1 MASNCSFQGR
11 HITLRRLLL
20 RVEEENRVEAECGPT
35 VESESGPNEELESGP
50 IEELEWVEWGGE
62 PNGLWIGLELKEFAV
77 FSPSL
82 EESRDGLWT

>member
-20 RVEEENRVEAECGPT
+20 RVEEENRVEAECGPN

-50 IEELEWVEWGGE
+50 IEELE
-62 PNGLWIGLELKEFAV
+62 
-77 FSPSL
+77 
-82 EESRDGLWT
+82 